1 MSDLELLEKT
11 LGTEYDES
19 NILYLK
25 QKEEAD
31 TIVVDVEEAPK
42 DAEGFEIKDSVWGVR
57 DNGSIYTSNPNTADK
72 IAPGAYVASYS
83 MQIGHYLRKMKV
95 KTDDLIILPDDSSE
109 KMLTHIKEFWGLKEK
124 FDTFG
129 YLHKR
134 GILLFGPP
142 GSGKTSTVVQT
153 VSQIVSMGGIAI
165 YTDYPPE
172 ALGNLRTLRD
182 IEPERPVVVIIE
194 DVDEVIMRYGDKTLT
209 SLLDGEHNMD
219 NILFIATTNYPERLP
234 PRIIKRPSRFDIVQ
248 YIGMPGPAARK
259 EYLKRR
265 LETNITPSEL
275 EVWTEKTEGLSIA
288 HLKELIILHF
298 VYGQEL
304 EEAVNRMQKG
314 IHIPNSNTFTRG
326 VDDSVSKEDN
336 E

>member
-1 MSDLELLEKT
+1 MGDLELLKKT
-11 LGTEYDES
+11 LGAEYDES
-19 NILYLK
+19 KILYLK
-25 QKEEAD
+25 QKEEPD
-31 TIVVDVEEAPK
+31 TIEVDTVDAPI
-42 DAEGFEIKDSVWGVR
+42 DTEGFDIKESVWGVMG
-57 DNGSIYTSNPNTADK
+57 NGNIYTSNPNTADK
-72 IAPGAYVASYS
+72 IAPGAYVATYN
-83 MQIGHYLRKMKV
+83 MQVGHHLRKVNV

-109 KMLTHIKEFWGLKEK
+109 KMLTHIKEFWELKEK

-142 GSGKTSTVVQT
+142 GSGKTSTIVQT
-153 VSQIVSMGGIAI
+153 VSQIVSMGGVAI

-172 ALGNLRTLRD
+172 ALVNLRTLRD
-182 IEPERPVVVIIE
+182 IEPERHVVVIIE
-194 DVDEVIMRYGDKTLT
+194 DVDEVIMRYGDKSLT
-209 SLLDGEHNMD
+209 AMLDGEHNMD

-275 EVWTEKTEGLSIA
+275 SIWTEKTEGLSIA

-298 VYGQEL
+298 VYGKEL
-304 EEAVNRMQKG
+304 DEAINRMQKG
-314 IHIPNSNTFTRG
+314 IHIPNSNTFTREI
-326 VDDSVSKEDN
+326 DAEISKRDE
-336 E
+336 